1 MARLV
6 HRAVGRFMLCSAAL
20 FPCSTREHTSACC
33 PLSSKEH
40 QICYLQKIKSDD
52 LWKAVKSSDGGDA
65 KWYKVAVDYW
75 DKQEASYDGVLG
87 GYGFVSDIDL
97 RDSEALLLKVQ
108 KRFPLNSCTSKTCA
122 VLQRC
127 VLVNCFC

>member
-1 MARLV
+1 MQ
-6 HRAVGRFMLCSAAL
+6 
-20 FPCSTREHTSACC
+20 E
-33 PLSSKEH
+33 
-40 QICYLQKIKSDD
+40 IKSED
-52 LWKAVKSSDGGDA
+52 LWKAVKATDGGDA